1 MIRYYRKRNIIIA
14 IGIAFVLIIAFIGG
28 LVYYNNSFKRN
39 KSVYSGGFS
48 RSNLNSEI
56 VEFNDADG
64 DGISDEVEIELGTDP
79 KNSDTD
85 GDDLSDLLE
94 VDVLLYNPLAI
105 DTDNNGISDGDE
117 DFDQDEL
124 TNLFEQENSLN
135 MTESDSDYD
144 DIDDGIEF
152 YETLTLPN
160 DKDTDDDMLNDGDE
174 LKLGTDPLNPD
185 SDGDGVLDGEERYEQ
200 TVEKL
205 LNASNQNGL
214 VEVSIDFEAT
224 GNANNSTKIISLPKV
239 ENTIS
244 DAPGIIGLPI
254 NIETSSLFDSAKLT
268 LFYDENLLN
277 NTMES
282 NLRIFHFN
290 EQTMI
295 LEPMETIVDEI
306 RNTVSCNVSHFSI
319 YLVLDEEKWQESWR
333 DAIDYRSEEVKVSQ
347 FYDIV
352 FAIDCS
358 ESMLDNDPL
367 YLRSD
372 AVREFINEL
381 LDDDKAGI
389 VFFSSTAEVACD
401 LTNDKE
407 MIGKSVEKIYSAGKT
422 DMYGAVYK
430 AVGMLKE
437 SKSKNDKSII
447 LLSDGKNN
455 IQQFNNSILEEAFN
469 NSIFIHTV
477 ELGSEADTEMLEHIA
492 KSTGGTHYTIAT
504 AEDITGVMGRVQ
516 KDQIVDT
523 TDTDGDGLYDTW
535 ETEGMKTTFGL
546 TYFSDP
552 RKRDSDGDGIDD
564 GEEMNRSIATDD
576 YLMVSDYHFPALSD
590 PSSNDTDGDGIEDK
604 KDNISISWIGNIDLI
619 IDEYPELIENTSKG
633 TVVKRLTELINN
645 PNDFNKNNEMDIKII
660 QTYFNYFFTKAIKPA
675 EGCPSSI
682 NYKIDIDGDYGP
694 NTAKALVYL
703 LSITD
708 GSILEKNNSG
718 NVDFPLELVKK
729 SNQIFIKLATLDLPK
744 IDNDVVFATQ
754 FYNKILYYSKVI
766 YNFDESKNKL
776 DGLELMKPL
785 EKKMK
790 LTSLFGIRKRTGDY
804 LKRHTGLDL
813 SCIVGTP
820 VYCMYDG
827 NAIVDT
833 VVSSPGSAAGINV
846 VIKHTYNGMEFYTWY
861 MHLSKTSLK
870 ASDVGK
876 SLAEVLDKG
885 APIGLSGRSGNEK
898 DSYDPHLHISV
909 YTKDGNDII
918 YYNPLYFFDKSV
930 FSNLN

>member
-14 IGIAFVLIIAFIGG
+14 IGIAFALIIVFIGG

-39 KSVYSGGFS
+39 KSVYTGGFS
-48 RSNLNSEI
+48 RSNLNSEV
-56 VEFNDADG
+56 VEFNDSDG

-79 KNSDTD
+79 NNSDSD
-85 GDDLSDLLE
+85 GDGLSDLLE

-105 DTDNNGISDGDE
+105 DTDNDGINDGDE

-124 TNLFEQENSLN
+124 TNLFEQDNSLN

-144 DIDDGIEF
+144 DIDDGIELN
-152 YETLTLPN
+152 ETLTLPN
-160 DKDTDDDMLNDGDE
+160 DKDTDDDMLSDGDE

-185 SDGDGVLDGEERYEQ
+185 SDGDGVFDGEERYEQ

-214 VEVSIDFEAT
+214 IEVSIDFEAT
-224 GNANNSTKIISLPKV
+224 GNANNSTKIISLPKAK
-239 ENTIS
+239 NTIT

-254 NIETSSLFDSAKLT
+254 SIETSSLFDSAKLT

-282 NLRIFHFN
+282 NLRIFYFN

-389 VFFSSTAEVACD
+389 VFFSSITEVACE

-407 MIGKSVEKIYSAGKT
+407 MIGKSVENIYSAGKT

-430 AVGMLKE
+430 AVGILKE
-437 SKSKNDKSII
+437 SKSKNDKAII
-447 LLSDGKNN
+447 LLSDGINN
-455 IQQFNNSILEEAFN
+455 IQQFNNSILEEASN

-504 AEDITGVMGRVQ
+504 AEDISGVMGRVK

-535 ETEGMKTTFGL
+535 ETEGMKTTYGTVF
-546 TYFSDP
+546 YSDP
-552 RKRDSDGDGIDD
+552 RKKDTDGDGIND
-564 GEEMNRSIATDD
+564 GEEMNRLSATDE
-576 YLMVSDYHFPALSD
+576 YLSENEYHFPALSN
-590 PSSNDTDGDGIEDK
+590 PSSKDTDGDGIEDG
-604 KDNISISWIGNIDLI
+604 KDNFPLIKAMDISFYGYGVKIKDSSDKEVSGGCYIRSYAMLFSTLGDEVTPQQVYQKNVELRKRKGYGESVYIISHQDLVETFGYTFTHFADDWEAKDDVTKELI
-619 IDEYPELIENTSKG
+619 IKKENKQLPKEMKDKILEAYSSNPEGVIVYFVGGGESHAMLVTGFDENT
-633 TVVKRLTELINN
+633 I
-645 PNDFNKNNEMDIKII
+645 
-660 QTYFNYFFTKAIKPA
+660 YFNDPGHTNG
-675 EGCPSSI
+675 E
-682 NYKIDIDGDYGP
+682 N
-694 NTAKALVYL
+694 
-703 LSITD
+703 
-708 GSILEKNNSG
+708 
-718 NVDFPLELVKK
+718 
-729 SNQIFIKLATLDLPK
+729 LAFKDT
-744 IDNDVVFATQ
+744 II
-754 FYNKILYYSKVI
+754 YERKV
-766 YNFDESKNKL
+766 EKL
-776 DGLELMKPL
+776 D
-785 EKKMK
+785 
-790 LTSLFGIRKRTGDY
+790 I
-804 LKRHTGLDL
+804 
-813 SCIVGTP
+813 IV
-820 VYCMYDG
+820 
-827 NAIVDT
+827 VD
-833 VVSSPGSAAGINV
+833 
-846 VIKHTYNGMEFYTWY
+846 
-861 MHLSKTSLK
+861 
-870 ASDVGK
+870 
-876 SLAEVLDKG
+876 
-885 APIGLSGRSGNEK
+885 
-898 DSYDPHLHISV
+898 
-909 YTKDGNDII
+909 
-918 YYNPLYFFDKSV
+918 
-930 FSNLN
+930 